1 MADDAPAPT
10 APFSATSTMGKLFLH
25 EGGERA
31 ALHAV
36 KMRWWYFT
44 QAAVQDG
51 CRRAV
56 KAIEEFVL
64 ENARGSATP

>member
-1 MADDAPAPT
+1 M
-10 APFSATSTMGKLFLH
+10 FLH